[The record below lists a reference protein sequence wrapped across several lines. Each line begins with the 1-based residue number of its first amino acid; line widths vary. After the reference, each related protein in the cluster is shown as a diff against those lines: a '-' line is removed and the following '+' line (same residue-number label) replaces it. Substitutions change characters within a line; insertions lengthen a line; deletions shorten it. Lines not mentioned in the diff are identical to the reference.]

1 MRTRGRR
8 SARVERRRQGRLSS
22 PGVRPQQ
29 TPDRDAES
37 LSVCGLRAEESGHA
51 HRGRE
56 RRPVEAIRH
65 TATDV
70 VRGWHGAQLAWR
82 RPRPS
87 AARFASRPRR
97 GGGLTGWGWR
107 CATAMRRHPHHGSP
121 LQEGLGLHAGRP
133 ARLATAVPRAKA
145 RSEEL
150 GRTDLSD
157 ALCHQS
163 LVIVLV
169 RCVHRPDLRGA
180 PAACPWTLSNRDC
193 TERQG
198 SRRARQRERCYPP
211 AAARGP
217 LSAPTGALAPTI
229 HPRPCRRLPLS
240 RRCARRPLPPPV
252 GTRTRTRSWA
262 RRPPLRIG
270 GVGISSAA
278 RVVAPPPPPR
288 APSTLPIP
296 LHAARF
302 AQRPSP
308 QRPVSPLPWLLPCL
322 PCPRVAMGGV
332 AGAAARALLPVALLL
347 AVVTG
352 ATAWHWVNKSI
363 WGAAAGCGWP
373 TGGLLGGPSSLLGDC
388 PTQCRHWFLGT
399 PIACP
404 PPPRRGHAPSAA
416 AARTGTRRFA
426 PTYRAV
432 CGAGSGGCRRGQGR
446 HL

>member
-65 TATDV
+65 TATDA

-121 LQEGLGLHAGRP
+121 LQEGLGLHTARP

-157 ALCHQS
+157 ALCHQR
-163 LVIVLV
+163 LVIVCSCAV
-169 RCVHRPDLRGA
+169 STCRICAVHRRPAHGRYRIGTARSGKGADGPVNGSVATLRRQPEVLSPRRRVPSPPPSTHGHAAGSHSRGA
-180 PAACPWTLSNRDC
+180 APGAPSPPPSVPVPVPVAGPAA
-193 TERQG
+193 
-198 SRRARQRERCYPP
+198 RR
-211 AAARGP
+211 
-217 LSAPTGALAPTI
+217 SA
-229 HPRPCRRLPLS
+229 S
-240 RRCARRPLPPPV
+240 V
-252 GTRTRTRSWA
+252 GWA
-262 RRPPLRIG
+262 
-270 GVGISSAA
+270 
-278 RVVAPPPPPR
+278 
-288 APSTLPIP
+288 
-296 LHAARF
+296 
-302 AQRPSP
+302 
-308 QRPVSPLPWLLPCL
+308 
-322 PCPRVAMGGV
+322 
-332 AGAAARALLPVALLL
+332 
-347 AVVTG
+347 
-352 ATAWHWVNKSI
+352 
-363 WGAAAGCGWP
+363 
-373 TGGLLGGPSSLLGDC
+373 
-388 PTQCRHWFLGT
+388 
-399 PIACP
+399 
-404 PPPRRGHAPSAA
+404 
-416 AARTGTRRFA
+416 
-426 PTYRAV
+426 
-432 CGAGSGGCRRGQGR
+432 
-446 HL
+446 

>member
-97 GGGLTGWGWR
+97 GGALDW
-107 CATAMRRHPHHGSP
+107 
-121 LQEGLGLHAGRP
+121 LGLAVRHGHEKAPPPREAPPGGIGSAHGQAGAPGDGRSSREGTIRG
-133 ARLATAVPRAKA
+133 AGKYGFVGCAVPPEPGHR
-145 RSEEL
+145 
-150 GRTDLSD
+150 
-157 ALCHQS
+157 
-163 LVIVLV
+163 VLV

-229 HPRPCRRLPLS
+229 RPRPCRRLPLS
-240 RRCARRPLPPPV
+240 
-252 GTRTRTRSWA
+252 
-262 RRPPLRIG
+262 
-270 GVGISSAA
+270 SALFFFS
-278 RVVAPPPPPR
+278 R
-288 APSTLPIP
+288 
-296 LHAARF
+296 
-302 AQRPSP
+302 
-308 QRPVSPLPWLLPCL
+308 
-322 PCPRVAMGGV
+322 
-332 AGAAARALLPVALLL
+332 
-347 AVVTG
+347 
-352 ATAWHWVNKSI
+352 
-363 WGAAAGCGWP
+363 
-373 TGGLLGGPSSLLGDC
+373 
-388 PTQCRHWFLGT
+388 
-399 PIACP
+399 
-404 PPPRRGHAPSAA
+404 
-416 AARTGTRRFA
+416 
-426 PTYRAV
+426 
-432 CGAGSGGCRRGQGR
+432 
-446 HL
+446 